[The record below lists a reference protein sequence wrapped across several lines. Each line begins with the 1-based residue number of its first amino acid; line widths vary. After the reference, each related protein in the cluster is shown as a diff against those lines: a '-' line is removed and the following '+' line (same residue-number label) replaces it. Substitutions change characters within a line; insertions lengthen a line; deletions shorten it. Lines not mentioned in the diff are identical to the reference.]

1 MDKGLLAKFQSVVN
15 YFNKKNFS
23 SHDFLKKFI
32 DMYEDDYRDIF
43 TKNTLQSTN
52 AQIARMLSENAEA
65 LGISKSKRILSENF
79 HGKRSVVQEWKI
91 LMVWLTTFTCVSVSA
106 SAQTFSSIPN
116 PEENNQTMNQMRSMI
131 RDKDYLPQNLMVNG
145 NISVIDTLKTKKMY
159 EELREKVRT
168 DLNNGNEQLSRLTKL
183 LSSTEKK
190 IKDEADLS
198 LVNDA
203 FSWVKSSHPDLLKRK
218 RNNVISSLIQRSVV
232 ISSLI
237 IGNGVNQTKD
247 ITPQIEKS
255 IQNKKLT
262 NHIKEILRV
271 YQTYLT
277 DSVIK
282 LNNNLSKLS
291 SDKWE
296 QVVKPLPMKTI
307 NTNIFNPY
315 YRGFNYYD
323 SDLLDLVETEQ
334 QRTWGFIYS
343 SNYEKKEDSYPI
355 KLEYLSFYGYPQYKV
370 TYDEYSYKVIPR
382 SVYDTNGNLVYVAS
396 LTRKNDVPF
405 EEMRRLV
412 YLRDY
417 QNNKYGIKSKS
428 KKTQNYLQLLLCRDN
443 GLEKTRAEALS
454 HVFVAAM
461 ASDLPYMADKRKK
474 IAYETLKKVNVYNDS
489 DGKKYMEQLEKDH
502 DSEFGSVYMIERLS
516 NVSFRIVYLDT
527 QLKPSHC
534 AIITYMTGDKPFTRN
549 LSGRLVSIPN
559 NLPPLIDCSGE
570 VYKNVKNTQN

>member
-32 DMYEDDYRDIF
+32 AMYEDDYREIF

-65 LGISKSKRILSENF
+65 LGISKSERILSENF
-79 HGKRSVVQEWKI
+79 HGKRSLVQEWII
-91 LMVWLTTFTCVSVSA
+91 LMVWLTTFICVPMSA

-145 NISVIDTLKTKKMY
+145 NISVIDTLKAKKMY
-159 EELREKVRT
+159 EELRTELRT

-454 HVFVAAM
+454 YVFVAAM

-474 IAYETLKKVNVYNDS
+474 IAYETLKKVSVYNDS

-534 AIITYMTGDKPFTRN
+534 AIITYMTGDKPFTRE

>member
-1 MDKGLLAKFQSVVN
+1 MDKELLAKFQSVVN
-15 YFNKKNFS
+15 SFNQKNFS

-32 DMYEDDYRDIF
+32 DMYEDDYREIF

-52 AQIARMLSENAEA
+52 AQIARMLCENAEA

-91 LMVWLTTFTCVSVSA
+91 LMVWLTTFICVSVSA

-145 NISVIDTLKTKKMY
+145 NISVIDTLKAKKMY
-159 EELREKVRT
+159 EELRT

-183 LSSTEKK
+183 QSSTEKK
-190 IKDEADLS
+190 IKDEADLF

-218 RNNVISSLIQRSVV
+218 RNNVIIPLILS
-232 ISSLI
+232 ISYD
-237 IGNGVNQTKD
+237 VNQTKD

-255 IQNKKLT
+255 IQSKKLT

-282 LNNNLSKLS
+282 LNNKLS

-334 QRTWGFIYS
+334 QRTWDFIYS
-343 SNYEKKEDSYPI
+343 SNYEKKEDSYPQ
-355 KLEYLSFYGYPQYKV
+355 KKKYLSFDGYPQYKV
-370 TYDEYSYKVIPR
+370 TYYEDSYTYKVIPR
-382 SVYDTNGNLVYVAS
+382 FVYDTNGNLVYVAS
-396 LTRKNDVPF
+396 LTRDNDSAPF
-405 EEMRRLV
+405 QEMRRLV

-417 QNNKYGIKSKS
+417 LNNKYGIKSQS

-443 GLEKTRAEALS
+443 GFERTHVEALAS
-454 HVFVAAM
+454 VFAA
-461 ASDLPYMADKRKK
+461 ALTSDLRYMGDKGKK
-474 IAYETLKKVNVYNDS
+474 IANGALKNVNVYNDS
-489 DGKKYMEQLEKDH
+489 DGKNYIAQLEKDH

-534 AIITYMTGDKPFTRN
+534 AIITYMTGDKPFTQE

-570 VYKNVKNTQN
+570 VYKNVKKTQN

>member
-1 MDKGLLAKFQSVVN
+1 
-15 YFNKKNFS
+15 
-23 SHDFLKKFI
+23 
-32 DMYEDDYRDIF
+32 
-43 TKNTLQSTN
+43 
-52 AQIARMLSENAEA
+52 
-65 LGISKSKRILSENF
+65 
-79 HGKRSVVQEWKI
+79 
-91 LMVWLTTFTCVSVSA
+91 
-106 SAQTFSSIPN
+106 
-116 PEENNQTMNQMRSMI
+116 MNQMRSMI

-145 NISVIDTLKTKKMY
+145 NISVIDTLKAKKMY
-159 EELREKVRT
+159 EELRTELRT

-262 NHIKEILRV
+262 NHIKEILWA
-271 YQTYLT
+271 YQSYLT
-277 DSVIK
+277 DSVNK

-428 KKTQNYLQLLLCRDN
+428 KKTQNYLQLLLCRDD

-454 HVFVAAM
+454 YVFVAAM

-474 IAYETLKKVNVYNDS
+474 IAYETLKKVSVYNDS
-489 DGKKYMEQLEKDH
+489 DGKKYMEQLGKDH

-534 AIITYMTGDKPFTRN
+534 AIITYMTGDKPFTRE

>member
-32 DMYEDDYRDIF
+32 AMYEDDYREIF

-65 LGISKSKRILSENF
+65 LGISKSERILSENF
-79 HGKRSVVQEWKI
+79 HGKSSLVQEWKI
-91 LMVWLTTFTCVSVSA
+91 LMVWLTTFICVPMSA

-116 PEENNQTMNQMRSMI
+116 PEENTQTMYQMRSMI

-145 NISVIDTLKTKKMY
+145 NISVIDTLKAKKMY
-159 EELREKVRT
+159 EELRTELRT

-454 HVFVAAM
+454 YVFVAAM

>member
-1 MDKGLLAKFQSVVN
+1 MDKELLAKFQSVVN
-15 YFNKKNFS
+15 SFNQKNFS

-32 DMYEDDYRDIF
+32 DMYEDDYREIF

-52 AQIARMLSENAEA
+52 AQIARMLCENAEA

-91 LMVWLTTFTCVSVSA
+91 LMVWLTTFICVSVSA

-145 NISVIDTLKTKKMY
+145 NISVIDTLKAKKMY
-159 EELREKVRT
+159 EELREELRT

-190 IKDEADLS
+190 IKDEADLF

-218 RNNVISSLIQRSVV
+218 RNNVIIPLILS
-232 ISSLI
+232 ISYD
-237 IGNGVNQTKD
+237 VNQTKD

-255 IQNKKLT
+255 IQSKKLT

-282 LNNNLSKLS
+282 LNNKLS

-334 QRTWGFIYS
+334 QRTWDFIYS
-343 SNYEKKEDSYPI
+343 SNYEKKEDSYPQ
-355 KLEYLSFYGYPQYKV
+355 KKKYLSFDGYPQYKV
-370 TYDEYSYKVIPR
+370 TYYEDSYTYKVIPR
-382 SVYDTNGNLVYVAS
+382 FVYDTNGNLVYVAS
-396 LTRKNDVPF
+396 LTRNNDSAPF
-405 EEMRRLV
+405 QEMRRLV

-417 QNNKYGIKSKS
+417 LNNKYGIKSQS

-443 GLEKTRAEALS
+443 GFERTHVEALAS
-454 HVFVAAM
+454 VFAA
-461 ASDLPYMADKRKK
+461 ALTSDLRYMGDKGKK
-474 IAYETLKKVNVYNDS
+474 IANGALKNVNVYNDS
-489 DGKKYMEQLEKDH
+489 DGKTISHNLKKIMILNLEA
-502 DSEFGSVYMIERLS
+502 YI
-516 NVSFRIVYLDT
+516 
-527 QLKPSHC
+527 
-534 AIITYMTGDKPFTRN
+534 
-549 LSGRLVSIPN
+549 
-559 NLPPLIDCSGE
+559 
-570 VYKNVKNTQN
+570 

>member
-1 MDKGLLAKFQSVVN
+1 MDKELLAKFQSVVN
-15 YFNKKNFS
+15 SFNQKNFS

-32 DMYEDDYRDIF
+32 DMYEDDYRGIF

-52 AQIARMLSENAEA
+52 AQIARMLCENAEA

-91 LMVWLTTFTCVSVSA
+91 LMVWLTTFICVSVSA

-145 NISVIDTLKTKKMY
+145 NISVIDTLKAKKMY
-159 EELREKVRT
+159 EELREELRT

-190 IKDEADLS
+190 IKDEADLF

-218 RNNVISSLIQRSVV
+218 RNNVIIPLILS
-232 ISSLI
+232 ISYD
-237 IGNGVNQTKD
+237 VNQTKD

-255 IQNKKLT
+255 IQSKKLT
-262 NHIKEILRV
+262 NHIKEILRA

-282 LNNNLSKLS
+282 LNNKLS

-334 QRTWGFIYS
+334 QQTWDFIYS
-343 SNYEKKEDSYPI
+343 SNYEKKEDSYPQ
-355 KLEYLSFYGYPQYKV
+355 KMKYLSFDGYPQCKV
-370 TYDEYSYKVIPR
+370 TYYEDSYTYKVIPR
-382 SVYDTNGNLVYVAS
+382 FVYDTNGNLVYVAS
-396 LTRKNDVPF
+396 LTRNNDSAPF
-405 EEMRRLV
+405 QEMRRLV

-417 QNNKYGIKSKS
+417 LNNKYGIKSQS

-443 GLEKTRAEALS
+443 GFERTKVEAAAG
-454 HVFVAAM
+454 VFAVALT
-461 ASDLPYMADKRKK
+461 SDLRYKGNTGEK
-474 IAYETLKKVNVYNDS
+474 IANRALKNVNVYIDS
-489 DGKKYMEQLEKDH
+489 DGKNYIAQLGKDH

-534 AIITYMTGDKPFTRN
+534 AIITYMTGDKPFTQE

-570 VYKNVKNTQN
+570 VYKNVKKTQN

>member
-1 MDKGLLAKFQSVVN
+1 MDKELLAKFQSVVN
-15 YFNKKNFS
+15 SFNQKNFS

-32 DMYEDDYRDIF
+32 DMYEDDYREIF

-52 AQIARMLSENAEA
+52 AQIARMLCENAEA

-91 LMVWLTTFTCVSVSA
+91 LMVWLTTFICLSVSA

-145 NISVIDTLKTKKMY
+145 NISVIDTLKAKKMY
-159 EELREKVRT
+159 EGIREELRT

-190 IKDEADLS
+190 IKDEADLF
-198 LVNDA
+198 LVNDV

-218 RNNVISSLIQRSVV
+218 RNNVIIPLILS
-232 ISSLI
+232 ISYD
-237 IGNGVNQTKD
+237 VNQTKD

-255 IQNKKLT
+255 IQSKKLT

-282 LNNNLSKLS
+282 LNNKLS

-334 QRTWGFIYS
+334 QRTWDFIYS
-343 SNYEKKEDSYPI
+343 SNYEKKEDSYPQ
-355 KLEYLSFYGYPQYKV
+355 KKKYLSFDGYPQYKV
-370 TYDEYSYKVIPR
+370 TYYEDSYTYKVIPR
-382 SVYDTNGNLVYVAS
+382 FVYDTNGNLVYVAS
-396 LTRKNDVPF
+396 LTRNNDSAPF
-405 EEMRRLV
+405 QEMRRLV

-417 QNNKYGIKSKS
+417 LNNKYGIKSQS

-443 GLEKTRAEALS
+443 GFERTHVEALAS
-454 HVFVAAM
+454 VFAA
-461 ASDLPYMADKRKK
+461 ALTSDLRYMGDKGKK
-474 IAYETLKKVNVYNDS
+474 IANGALKNVNVYNDS
-489 DGKKYMEQLEKDH
+489 DGKNYIAQLEKDH

-534 AIITYMTGDKPFTRN
+534 AIITYMTGDKPFTQE

-570 VYKNVKNTQN
+570 VYKNVKKTQN